1 VVGEVSDE
9 IPAATGLGA
18 IRGDKTKATEAL
30 DVILRQHG
38 HRDESGAR
46 SENRLPGR
54 QPEGTPRLRE
64 GGGRSEPADF
74 MITKEKYAHRR
85 FFFRDHAERR
95 G

>member
-1 VVGEVSDE
+1 MVGEVSDE

-54 QPEGTPRLRE
+54 QPEGTPRLR
-64 GGGRSEPADF
+64 GAAAGLSPL
-74 MITKEKYAHRR
+74 IS
-85 FFFRDHAERR
+85 
-95 G
+95 